1 MRKLII
7 VKDQADLEQK
17 FLQLVHI
24 TIKTR
29 KAQVSYKNNY
39 FLPAKE
45 NKEYWEMQMD
55 NFIDTLNM
63 KEDHRELKELDLQ
76 IQNKQS

>member
-17 FLQLVHI
+17 FLELIHI

-29 KAQVSYKNNY
+29 IAQITYKNNY
-39 FLPAKE
+39 LQPARE
-45 NKEYWEMQMD
+45 NKDYWEFQMD
-55 NFIDTLNM
+55 EFIKTLNL
-63 KEDHRELKELDLQ
+63 KEDHRKVTELDLQ
-76 IQNKQS
+76 IQNKE

>member
-7 VKDQADLEQK
+7 VKDQAELEQK

-29 KAQVSYKNNY
+29 RAQLLYKNNY
-39 FLPAKE
+39 LRPSKE
-45 NKEYWEMQMD
+45 NKEYWELQMD
-55 NFIDTLNM
+55 EFIKTMNL
-63 KEDHRELKELDLQ
+63 KEDHRKVSELDLQ